1 MPHYMIQFTYTP
13 ETWAKLSK
21 NPENRA
27 ETVKAQVEKLGGHL
41 IAFYFS
47 FGEYD
52 GVIISE
58 LPDASAA
65 AVASIAGN
73 AAGHLKTIKTT
84 LLVTAE
90 EGMEIMRKAG
100 SMIIQ
105 APRG

>member
-27 ETVKAQVEKLGGHL
+27 ETVKALIEKLGGRM
-41 IAFYFS
+41 IAFYFA

-73 AAGHLKTIKTT
+73 SAGHLKAIKTT
-84 LLVTAE
+84 PLVTAE
-90 EGMEIMRKAG
+90 EGLEIMRKAG
-100 SMIIQ
+100 SMPFQ
-105 APRG
+105 AP